1 MIGKRARFMYHHL
14 HVTQHQPEEL
24 YPAVRGKA
32 CPLFARVC
40 PEPVLAI
47 LLLSHRMRKTQY
59 KRPAAVAHFCNCR
72 ATTRTSTRA
81 WTACRNG
88 PPRIAHSWGAKKLHL
103 SPFAPL
109 HTKIDH
115 FTKTGSGQTYRR
127 ESTQQRECLFRRQDC
142 VLWHSFG
149 TQHIPRLE
157 DWPVMPVEST
167 GFTLKPDGFFRR
179 SPAMDVA
186 AACRL

>member
-1 MIGKRARFMYHHL
+1 
-14 HVTQHQPEEL
+14 
-24 YPAVRGKA
+24 
-32 CPLFARVC
+32 
-40 PEPVLAI
+40 
-47 LLLSHRMRKTQY
+47 
-59 KRPAAVAHFCNCR
+59 
-72 ATTRTSTRA
+72 
-81 WTACRNG
+81 
-88 PPRIAHSWGAKKLHL
+88 
-103 SPFAPL
+103 
-109 HTKIDH
+109 
-115 FTKTGSGQTYRR
+115 
-127 ESTQQRECLFRRQDC
+127 